1 MSEFSS
7 PSKSACIAIHRPS
20 GENSGLSIA
29 SFDFATAR
37 SRPVLRSLT
46 YMMYCSPLFAEYARS
61 RPSEDTSKFSSSQIL
76 RRNRRGMKVTFRC
89 MVRTEAARTRWDIK
103 AMPFEDV
110 RTVMTID
117 VASLPITV
125 GVGGFLVRGDRLLV
139 VRKTYGPWAGLWT
152 IPSGYVEPRESVSRT
167 VEREVEEEAGVLGK
181 TEALVGVR
189 NLITD
194 RVNDTFLVFSMSYV
208 SGEA

>member
-1 MSEFSS
+1 
-7 PSKSACIAIHRPS
+7 
-20 GENSGLSIA
+20 
-29 SFDFATAR
+29 
-37 SRPVLRSLT
+37 
-46 YMMYCSPLFAEYARS
+46 
-61 RPSEDTSKFSSSQIL
+61 
-76 RRNRRGMKVTFRC
+76 
-89 MVRTEAARTRWDIK
+89 
-103 AMPFEDV
+103 MPFEDV

-189 NLITD
+189 NLVTD

-208 SGEA
+208 SGEARPDRTEVSDAAFLPMKELADTDESAPFTKMMIDRIRDARGFRLDAYRPPKAALDHTAYLLYLEHAKGL